1 MPSEVVQVSEA
12 RTVDYG
18 VTRFDVP
25 LPGTFEEAVR
35 RYESLVPQ
43 YRADEIRDLVR
54 SGGSWES
61 ALALA
66 EGNAPHGFMIFWRD
80 SGTALMGLAGD
91 TTPFVMYLMGNY
103 AIAERMFRHDPSAM
117 MHAPLRTE
125 IYRSTGAPRFVI
137 DKPSSHFGSYG
148 SEEIARVG
156 LELDHKVAHLL
167 TLMEAPVPA
176 GLG

>member
-1 MPSEVVQVSEA
+1 MPEVRA
-12 RTVDYG
+12 VDYG

-35 RYESLVPQ
+35 RYESLVPR
-43 YRADEIRDLVR
+43 YRAEGIRDLIR
-54 SGGSWES
+54 SGGSWEG
-61 ALALA
+61 ALA
-66 EGNAPHGFMIFWRD
+66 EAAGNAPHGFMIFWKD
-80 SGTALMGLAGD
+80 SGTALMTLAGD
-91 TTPFVMYLMGNY
+91 PTPFVMYLMGNY
-103 AIAERMFRHDPSAM
+103 AIAERMFRHDPAAM

-125 IYRSTGAPRFVI
+125 IYRGADAPRFVI
-137 DKPSSHFGSYG
+137 DRPSSHFGSYG

-156 LELDHKVAHLL
+156 LELDHKVARLL

>member
-1 MPSEVVQVSEA
+1 MSEA
-12 RTVDYG
+12 RTVDYD

-35 RYESLVPQ
+35 RYESLVPD
-43 YRADEIRDLVR
+43 YRETEVQDVIR
-54 SGGSWES
+54 SGGTWES

-66 EGNAPHGFMIFWRD
+66 ASNAPHGFMIFWKNA
-80 SGTALMGLAGD
+80 GTALMTLAGD
-91 TTPFVMYLMGNY
+91 ATPFVMYLMGNY

-125 IYRSTGAPRFVI
+125 IYRGADGPRFVI
-137 DKPSSHFGSYG
+137 DKPSSHFRSYG
-148 SEEIARVG
+148 SEEITRVG
-156 LELDHKVAHLL
+156 LELDHKVARLL
-167 TLMEAPVPA
+167 ALMEAPVPA

>member
-1 MPSEVVQVSEA
+1 MPEVRS
-12 RTVDYG
+12 VDYA

-35 RYESLVPQ
+35 RYESLVPD
-43 YRADEIRDLVR
+43 YRATEVQDVIR

-66 EGNAPHGFMIFWRD
+66 ASNAPHGFMIFWKNV
-80 SGTALMGLAGD
+80 GTALMTLAGD
-91 TTPFVMYLMGNY
+91 ATPFVMYLMGNY

-125 IYRSTGAPRFVI
+125 IYRGVDAPRFVI
-137 DKPSSHFGSYG
+137 DRPSSHFGSYG
-148 SEEIARVG
+148 SEEIAQVG
-156 LELDHKVAHLL
+156 LELDHKVARLL
-167 TLMEAPVPA
+167 TLMEAPVPD